1 MSTRLESYCVP
12 QIIVDYVIQEIYVH
26 IIRYCFSQIC
36 ETLVM
41 LFVFCVTFSY
51 GALRQGWC
59 LIVSIP
65 GLCLLPYVDNNGYF
79 NILL

>member
-36 ETLVM
+36 ETFVM
-41 LFVFCVTFSY
+41 LSCVLCYF
-51 GALRQGWC
+51 LIWC
-59 LIVSIP
+59 PASGVVLDRIDSWSLP
-65 GLCLLPYVDNNGYF
+65 SSLCR
-79 NILL
+79 

>member
-36 ETLVM
+36 ETLVKLSCVVL
-41 LFVFCVTFSY
+41 LFHMMPCVRG
-51 GALRQGWC
+51 GA
-59 LIVSIP
+59 
-65 GLCLLPYVDNNGYF
+65 
-79 NILL
+79 